1 MDYTG
6 EEVVVVSA
14 VRTPF
19 GKFGGLMKDI
29 DIYDLGA
36 KAMQEAL
43 ARIDLSPD
51 EIDEVWWGCGDTTN
65 CKDPYTPVVARQS
78 LLKAGLSAYTPSITL
93 DKACVSG
100 MSAAYYA
107 MGRIIS
113 GEVNIVLTGG
123 ATSFSTVPYL
133 ARDIRWQ
140 GHKAGSFTLEDPLF
154 PLGYKDFAPV
164 AVDSG
169 NVAVKYEV
177 SREEQDEF
185 AYHSHQKYGKAHAN
199 GFYEREMAPLD
210 ITVKRGKGTETIRLD
225 IDEQYRSQISLAD
238 LAKLKTIFENPTVTA
253 GNAPGLNDGAAAQIL
268 MRKSTA
274 DKIGLKPLYTIVGMC
289 SIAAN
294 AELLPVAPALAIK
307 KCLNKFRMSIDEID
321 VLEINEAFACV
332 PLVSGKLLS
341 CKSFIDEDYATVVR
355 KIDNYPLD
363 SFSKA
368 RYEHLVEKLNVNGGA
383 IAVGHA
389 NTASGA
395 RIMMTAAEELRRRGG
410 GVAACAICGGLTQGD
425 ACIIRV

>member
-1 MDYTG
+1 MNKNS

-19 GKFGGLMKDI
+19 GKFGGAMKNI

-36 KAMQEAL
+36 AAMRESL
-43 ARIDLSPD
+43 ARIGLSPAT
-51 EIDEVWWGCGDTTN
+51 IDEVWWGCGDTTN

-78 LLKAGLSAYTPSITL
+78 LLKAGLPVATPSITF

-107 MGRIIS
+107 MGRIKS
-113 GEVNIVLTGG
+113 GEANTVLTGG

-133 ARDIRWQ
+133 ARHLRWE
-140 GHKAGSFTLEDPLF
+140 GTKAGGITLEDPLF

-169 NVAVKYEV
+169 NVAVKYRV
-177 SREEQDEF
+177 SREEQDEL
-185 AYHSHQKYGKAHAN
+185 AYNSHQKYGQAYAA
-199 GFYEREMAPLD
+199 GFFQAEMMPLD
-210 ITVKRGKGTETIRLD
+210 IPVKKGKATEMVRLA
-225 IDEQYRSQISLAD
+225 IDEQYRPQVTLAD
-238 LAKLKTIFENPTVTA
+238 LTQLKTIFGNPTVTA

-268 MRKSTA
+268 MRKSVA
-274 DKIGLKPLYTIVGMC
+274 DKLGLKPLYTIVGMC

-294 AELLPVAPALAIK
+294 ADLLPVAPALAIK
-307 KCLNKFRMSIDEID
+307 KCLKQLNMSVDEID
-321 VLEINEAFACV
+321 ILEINEAFACV
-332 PLVSGKLLS
+332 PLVSCKLLS
-341 CKSFIDEDYATVVR
+341 CPDFIAEDYQETLK
-355 KIDNYPLD
+355 KIADYPLD
-363 SFSKA
+363 GFQEK
-368 RYEHLVEKLNVNGGA
+368 RYKQLVGKLNVNGGA

-395 RIMMTAAEELRRRGG
+395 RIMLTAAEELRRRGG
-410 GVAACAICGGLTQGD
+410 GVAVCAICGGLTQGD

>member
-1 MDYTG
+1 MSYNV

-19 GKFGGLMKDI
+19 GKFGGLMRDI
-29 DIYDLGA
+29 DIYDLGSIVM
-36 KAMQEAL
+36 KASVERMGL
-43 ARIDLSPD
+43 HPSV
-51 EIDEVWWGCGDTTN
+51 IDEVWWGCGDTTN
-65 CKDPYTPVVARQS
+65 CKDPFTPVVARQS
-78 LLKAGLSAYTPSITL
+78 LIKAGLPVTTPSITL

-107 MGRIIS
+107 LSRIKS
-113 GEVNIVLTGG
+113 GEVHAVLTGG

-133 ARDIRWQ
+133 ARSMRWQ
-140 GHKAGSFTLEDPLF
+140 GHKAGGFKLEDPLF

-164 AVDSG
+164 SVDSG
-169 NVAVKYEV
+169 NVAVRYKV

-185 AYHSHQKYGKAHAN
+185 AWNSHQKYGKAYAAD
-199 GFYEREMAPLD
+199 FFKTEIVPLD
-210 ITVKRGKGTETIRLD
+210 ITTKTGEKVETVRLD
-225 IDEQYRSQISLAD
+225 IDEQYRPNVTLGD
-238 LAKLKTIFENPTVTA
+238 LAKLETIFSNPTVTA
-253 GNAPGLNDGAAAQIL
+253 GNAPGLNDGATAQIL
-268 MRKSTA
+268 MAGSIANKLG
-274 DKIGLKPLYTIVGMC
+274 IEPLYTIVNMC

-294 AELLPVAPALAIK
+294 ADLLPVAPALAIK
-307 KCLNKFRMSIDEID
+307 KCLDKSKMSIDEID
-321 VLEINEAFACV
+321 ILEINEAFACV
-332 PLVSGKLLS
+332 PLVSCKLLS
-341 CKSFIDEDYATVVR
+341 CSTFMEKKYEEVVN

-363 SFSKA
+363 SFSEV
-368 RYEHLVEKLNVNGGA
+368 RYKQLIEKLNVNGGA

-395 RIMMTAAEELRRRGG
+395 RIMMTAAAELKRRGG

>member
-1 MDYTG
+1 MNNNG

-29 DIYDLGA
+29 DVYDLGA
-36 KAMQEAL
+36 KAMQESI
-43 ARIDLSPD
+43 ARTGLNPAM
-51 EIDEVWWGCGDTTN
+51 IDEVWWGCGDTTN

-78 LLKAGLSAYTPSITL
+78 LIKAGLPVSTPSITF
-93 DKACVSG
+93 DKACVSA

-107 MGRIIS
+107 MGRIKS
-113 GEVNIVLTGG
+113 GEADTVLAGG

-133 ARDIRWQ
+133 ARNMRWQ
-140 GHKAGSFTLEDPLF
+140 GNKAGGITLEDPLF

-169 NVAVKYEV
+169 NVALKYKV
-177 SREEQDEF
+177 SREEQDEL
-185 AYHSHQKYGKAHAN
+185 AYNSHQKYGKAYAG
-199 GFYEREMAPLD
+199 GFYKTQMVPLD
-210 ITVKRGKGTETIRLD
+210 IPVKKGKKTDIVTLD
-225 IDEQYRSQISLAD
+225 IDEQYRPNVTLAD
-238 LAKLKTIFENPTVTA
+238 LTKLKTIFGNPTVTA
-253 GNAPGLNDGAAAQIL
+253 GNAPGLNDGSAAQIL
-268 MRKSTA
+268 MSKSTA
-274 DKIGLKPLYTIVGMC
+274 DKLGLKPLYTIVGMC

-294 AELLPVAPALAIK
+294 ADLLPVAPALAIK
-307 KCLNKFRMSIDEID
+307 KCLNKLNMSIDEID
-321 VLEINEAFACV
+321 ILEINEAFACV
-332 PLVSGKLLS
+332 PLVSCKLLS
-341 CKSFIDEDYATVVR
+341 CRSFMEEDYKDTLK

-363 SFSKA
+363 SFQEAQYKRLIA
-368 RYEHLVEKLNVNGGA
+368 KLNVNGGA

-410 GVAACAICGGLTQGD
+410 GIAACAICGGLTQGD
-425 ACIIRV
+425 ACIIKV